1 MTKEGYNQFF
11 KTFLLLFLSPLFFG
25 CASYTEEHSALLN
38 KYKAAHYDEALA
50 LLETSSLKDSSTNKL
65 LYLLEKASLLRKLE
79 DHKNA
84 QKNFIEAD
92 KIIDKLFTKSIL
104 KGAASF
110 VYNDTVTDYDG
121 ELFERISI
129 HTLLAFSFV
138 QQEEFQKARVEAKKI
153 NGRLKEFTD
162 VLGDSNNSYREDAFA
177 RYLSGIIF
185 ETLGEL
191 DDALIDYNK
200 ALKLYE
206 SLSYQKFYG
215 GNVTE
220 QIARTLYPLALK
232 RKRSELAKE
241 LEESY
246 PKVKEKGRTNTG
258 ELIVLHEVGLIS
270 LKEAKDFF
278 LGAGSQL
285 VRFSYPVI
293 NPHWGNYGQT
303 GVFLGEDFFIE
314 AENTAYMS
322 AIAQK
327 TLEEKRLRLIAKGLA
342 RVLIKSQVNRAVH
355 DNLGPLAGLL
365 SNVVTAA
372 TEVADTRSWMTLPD
386 SFYVTRKKLPAGTYT
401 VQTVSNGRKSKKRN
415 IKITEG
421 RITLLKA
428 D

>member
-1 MTKEGYNQFF
+1 MKKEARSQLL
-11 KTFLLLFLSPLFFG
+11 KAFLLLFFSPLFFG

-38 KYKAAHYDEALA
+38 NYKAAHYDEALA
-50 LLETSSLKDSSTNKL
+50 LLETSSLKESSTNRL

-79 DHKNA
+79 DHKGA
-84 QKNFIEAD
+84 QETFTEAD
-92 KIIDKLFTKSIL
+92 KVIDELFTKSVL
-104 KGAASF
+104 KGVASF
-110 VYNDTVTDYDG
+110 VYNNTVTDYDG

-138 QQEEFQKARVEAKKI
+138 EQGELQKARVEAKKI
-153 NGRLKEFTD
+153 NTRLKEFTD
-162 VLGDSNNSYREDAFA
+162 ELGESNNSYKEDAFA

-191 DDALIDYNK
+191 DDALIDYKK

-206 SLSYQKFYG
+206 SHEYQNFYNG
-215 GNVTE
+215 KVRE
-220 QIARTLYPLALK
+220 QIAKALYPLALK
-232 RKRSELAKE
+232 RRRVELAKE

-246 PKVKEKGRTNTG
+246 PKVKEKELTGTG
-258 ELIVLHEVGLIS
+258 ELIVLHEAGLIS

-293 NPHWGNYGQT
+293 NPHWGSYGQT

-322 AIAQK
+322 AIAQQ

-342 RVLIKSQVNRAVH
+342 RVLVKSQVNRAVH
-355 DNLGPLAGLL
+355 DNLGPLAGLI

-386 SFYVTRKKLPAGTYT
+386 SFYITRKRLPPGEYE
-401 VQTVSNGRKSKKRN
+401 VQSVSNGRKSEKRN
-415 IKITEG
+415 VKITEG

-428 D
+428 G